1 MASTHSDPQG
11 ERCATGVEGLDAILN
26 GGLPKNRLYLV
37 KGDPGVGKTTL
48 AMQFLMK
55 GVRNG
60 ETGLY
65 ITLSETKDEIMVV
78 AQSHGWDLSGIDLY
92 ELSTIEEKIRHDT
105 ESTFFHPS
113 EIELNRT
120 IAALID
126 EVKRVNPARVVF
138 DSLSEMR
145 MLADTPLRYRRQIL
159 QLKQFFA
166 GRDCTVLML
175 DDRSSNSNDLQVESI
190 AHGVVTLTCAASSYG
205 VAQRQLHVVKI
216 RGSKFLEGTHDLIL
230 KKGGMEIFPR
240 LIPEDMSS
248 DFTREDFPSGIKG
261 LDLLLGGGLGRGTST
276 IFMGPPGT
284 GKSTLTLQ
292 FTLKAAEKGEKVLM
306 FVFDETIGTLMD
318 RSAKLGMDLRPMVEK
333 GMILIQAVDPA
344 EISPGELA
352 HRARQ
357 AVTKEGVKMI
367 IIDSINGYLNA
378 MPAERYLVLQ
388 LHELLGY
395 LNQQGVITIMV
406 LAQQGL
412 IGQMNSAVDL
422 TYLADTVVLLRF
434 YEYRGEVKQAV
445 SVIKKRSG
453 DHERNIREL
462 SVNLKGISVGEPLH
476 DLQGVLTGVPMFLD
490 KYHDR

>member
-1 MASTHSDPQG
+1 MDSSKNNHHS
-11 ERCATGVEGLDAILN
+11 ERCTMGVEGLDIVLS
-26 GGLPKNRLYLV
+26 GGLPKNRLYLI

-48 AMQFLMK
+48 AMQFLLE
-55 GVRNG
+55 GVKCG

-78 AQSHGWDLSGIDLY
+78 AKSHGWDLAGIHLY
-92 ELSTIEEKIRHDT
+92 ELSSIEEKIRHDT

-120 IAALID
+120 ISALID

-138 DSLSEMR
+138 DSLSELR

-166 GRDCTVLML
+166 GRDCTSLLL

-190 AHGVVTLTCAASSYG
+190 AHGVLVLSCAPSGYG
-205 VAQRQLHVVKI
+205 VAQRQLRVVKI
-216 RGSKFLEGTHDLIL
+216 RGSEFMEGTHDLIL

-240 LIPEDMSS
+240 LVAAEGITE
-248 DFTREDFPSGIKG
+248 FTRENFSSGIG
-261 LDLLLGGGLGRGTST
+261 ELDQLLGGGLGRGTST

-292 FTLKAAEKGEKVLM
+292 FALRAAELGEKVLL
-306 FVFDETIGTLMD
+306 FIFDETLGTLLD
-318 RSAKLGMDLRPMVEK
+318 RSAKMGMDLNPMVEK
-333 GMILIQAVDPA
+333 GMILIQTVDPA

-352 HRARQ
+352 HGARQ
-357 AVTKEGVKMI
+357 AVTKNGVRMI

-395 LNQQGVITIMV
+395 LNQQGVITILV

-412 IGQMNSAVDL
+412 IGQMHASVDL
-422 TYLADTVVLLRF
+422 TYLADTVLLLRF
-434 YEYRGEVKQAV
+434 YESRGEVKQAI

-453 DHERNIREL
+453 DHERTIRRLIVNI
-462 SVNLKGISVGEPLH
+462 KGISVGEPLH
-476 DLQGVLTGVPMFLD
+476 EFQGVLTGVPMLMD
-490 KYHDR
+490 AQEAR